1 MISATVRRL
10 NTGLALL
17 YGLLGLVLFLT
28 PAWSAANFSW
38 KISPF
43 VAMTMGGWC
52 LGNGYFAW
60 ETVRLGRWTAVYL
73 LQLYLGVFGVL
84 ETAVLILFRD
94 KLILNVPLAL
104 PYILAL
110 VLTVIT
116 AVFALLDWQKQR
128 PSNKNHSFPNWV
140 RVIVVGFVGFVGLI
154 AFLVLR
160 AQPGGLATEGGAFP
174 EPLTLFTLR
183 AFGSFYTALT
193 IGAIP
198 AVWDR
203 HISGWMAYTR
213 AGLALILTILLAC
226 LLNISKFDFANHP
239 GQWLYFGAY
248 VAAALVAIGLLWLY
262 RPHTALGHT
271 LVEQR

>member
-1 MISATVRRL
+1 MISVTVRRL
-10 NTGLALL
+10 NVGLAAL
-17 YGLLGLVLFLT
+17 YGLLGVVLFLA

-73 LQLYLGVFGVL
+73 LQLYLGLFGLL

-110 VLTVIT
+110 ALTVIT
-116 AVFALLDWQKQR
+116 AVFSLLNWQKQH
-128 PSNKNHSFPNWV
+128 PKSKSHNFPTWV
-140 RVIVVGFVGFVGLI
+140 RVIVLGFVAFVGLI

-183 AFGSFYTALT
+183 AFGSFYTALA
-193 IGAIP
+193 IGPIP
-198 AVWDR
+198 AIWDR
-203 HISGWMAYTR
+203 QINGWMAFIR
-213 AGLALILTILLAC
+213 AGLTLVLTILLAC
-226 LLNISKFDFANHP
+226 LLNFGKFDFASHP
-239 GQWLYFGAY
+239 GHWLYFGAY
-248 VAAALVAIGLLWLY
+248 VIVAIVAIGLLWVY
-262 RPHTALGHT
+262 RPHTILEHSLA
-271 LVEQR
+271 EQS